1 MWNNINKQLKE
12 VREEVEESCE
22 LDSDLDPIPDT
33 AYQEA
38 ERLCEILHDYDAPIP
53 EPDIG
58 WLMDGG
64 IGFEW
69 RADNGRSIAT
79 ISLYGDNQAIYGALL
94 ERGSRCSG
102 TCTLSNLPVLTEF
115 LKVLAAFSDRQ
126 AAINP

>member
-38 ERLCEILHDYDAPIP
+38 ERLCEILTDYDAPIS

-64 IGFEW
+64 IDFEW
-69 RADNGRSIAT
+69 RSDNGRSIAT
-79 ISLYGDNQAIYGALL
+79 ISLYGDNQAIYGASL
-94 ERGSRCSG
+94 EGGGRC
-102 TCTLSNLPVLTEF
+102 
-115 LKVLAAFSDRQ
+115 K
-126 AAINP
+126 